1 MSLTDREVQQRVA
14 RVESLLERLE
24 SLPDA
29 AARDAA
35 LATVEA
41 LVDMYGEGLARIVEH
56 VGCSGDPSLATAFAG
71 DELVSHLL
79 MLHGLHP
86 EDVETRVQRALD
98 GVRPYLKSHGG
109 NVELISVERG
119 VARLRLEGSCR
130 GCPSSAATLRLTVED
145 AVRAAAPEIERID
158 ADGVE
163 PPAPAP
169 ALVSLSHVRRAEVG
183 ALVGTLVGTLAG
195 SAAP

>member
-1 MSLTDREVQQRVA
+1 MSLTDREVQERVA

-24 SLPDA
+24 SLQDT

-56 VGCSGDPSLATAFAG
+56 VGSTGDPSLATAFAG

-79 MLHGLHP
+79 MMHGLHP

-98 GVRPYLKSHGG
+98 SVRPYLKSHGG

-169 ALVSLSHVRRAEVG
+169 ALVSLGHVRRAETG
-183 ALVGTLVGTLAG
+183 ALAG

>member
-1 MSLTDREVQQRVA
+1 MSLTDREVQERVA
-14 RVESLLERLE
+14 HIESLLERLE
-24 SLPDA
+24 SLPEP

-35 LATVEA
+35 LATVQA
-41 LVDMYGEGLARIVEH
+41 LLDMYGEGLARIVEY
-56 VGCSGDPSLATAFAG
+56 VGSTGDPALPAAFAG

-86 EDVETRVQRALD
+86 EDVETRVQRALES
-98 GVRPYLKSHGG
+98 VRPYLKSHGG
-109 NVELISVERG
+109 NVELIAVERG
-119 VARLRLEGSCR
+119 VARLRLEGSCH

-158 ADGVE
+158 AEGAE
-163 PPAPAP
+163 LAAPAP
-169 ALVSLSHVRRAEVG
+169 ALVSLGHVRRSDAG
-183 ALVGTLVGTLAG
+183 ALAG